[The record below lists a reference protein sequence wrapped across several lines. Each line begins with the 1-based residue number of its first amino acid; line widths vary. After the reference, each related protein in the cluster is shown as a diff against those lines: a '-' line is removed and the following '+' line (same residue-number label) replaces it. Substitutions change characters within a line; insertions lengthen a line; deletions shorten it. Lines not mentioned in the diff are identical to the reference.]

1 VVKVML
7 PGVSEEEI
15 KALLY
20 EDVLVVS
27 ATRTDDAG
35 GEERRFHRAEVHYG
49 QLEVTV
55 PLPAPVDPDGIDAVY
70 RQGVLTIRLA
80 KYEAVAGPGAS
91 A

>member
-1 VVKVML
+1 
-7 PGVSEEEI
+7 
-15 KALLY
+15 
-20 EDVLVVS
+20 
-27 ATRTDDAG
+27 
-35 GEERRFHRAEVHYG
+35 
-49 QLEVTV
+49 V